1 MNGKFRC
8 ALAVLV
14 STVLFASAALAQ
26 DGEGRA
32 YGLRL
37 GYGMDPDQFVAG
49 LQADMGSIYRNIHF
63 VPSIDGGFGDHVTTL
78 SFNADFKGF
87 LPLPKSSVAFYG
99 LAGPTLTY
107 WMLDEVDDD
116 LEIGLSLGV
125 GARIAFGDSGWYNVE
140 ARFGA
145 GDIPEFKILM
155 GLLFGQ
161 R

>member
-1 MNGKFRC
+1 MNGKSRL
-8 ALAVLV
+8 ALAVFV
-14 STVLFASAALAQ
+14 AASVAASATFAH
-26 DGEGRA
+26 GEEGRA
-32 YGLRL
+32 YGFRL
-37 GYGMDPDQFVAG
+37 GYGADPDQFVAG
-49 LQADMGSIYRNIHF
+49 IQADFGSIYRNVHF

-78 SFNADFKGF
+78 SVNGDIKGF
-87 LPLPKSSVAFYG
+87 LPLPKSSFSFYG

-107 WMLDEVDDD
+107 WMFDEIDDD

-125 GARIAFGDSGWYNVE
+125 GARVGFGESGWYNIE